1 MPECARGRPGRVHAV
16 SAKRPASPLPAE
28 RGESVSLAV
37 AGGVAAGT
45 QGTRK
50 RWGANPRPTPSSLC
64 ALGQV
69 SRASVS
75 HPG

>member
-16 SAKRPASPLPAE
+16 SGKRPASPPPAE
-28 RGESVSLAV
+28 PGNSVSLAV
-37 AGGVAAGT
+37 AGGMAAGT
-45 QGTRK
+45 QRTRK
-50 RWGANPRPTPSSLC
+50 HRGANPRPTPSSLC

-69 SRASVS
+69 SRASGS